1 MKSMNN
7 DLQNDQKVNS
17 IFSVSD
23 YISVLNENL
32 KSFQAKIVG
41 EVSSLKIWPSGH
53 VYFDLKDPND
63 NSCLNCIIWKFN
75 YKLFGV
81 ELEDGMEII
90 ISGCPNV
97 YAPRGKLSLIVK
109 TFELKGEGAL
119 KAAYDKLKKKLAK
132 EGLFDE
138 KRKRLLPKFPQKI
151 GLITSIHGA
160 VIHDFMGNLGKFGF
174 KIKFIDSR
182 VEGQE
187 SVKNLLY
194 AIRSFRE
201 EDIETLVI
209 IRGGGSLQSL
219 AAFDNEVL
227 VREITKFPVP
237 VLAGI
242 GHHLDIPLVVLA
254 ADIAESTPTAIAN
267 LLNQSWENA
276 RYEIARHTVSIFNV
290 FKNIVKDKQSIVRD
304 SQTNISEYLNVI
316 LNTFKT
322 LENIFMKTLPRIDY
336 SIKLN
341 YKIIEEYPN
350 TIYKNFLNL
359 LEITNNDISI
369 FWTNSTTAYSYLFK
383 NTSQKLDNM
392 GKIINTNDPKR
403 QLKLGYVIARNSER
417 VLRKVEY
424 AKIGE
429 IINLEFIDGEIK
441 SRVENINKK
450 QYE

>member
-1 MKSMNN
+1 MNN
-7 DLQNDQKVNS
+7 YLQNDQKENN

-23 YISVLNENL
+23 YISILNEKL

-41 EVSSLKIWPSGH
+41 EVSGLKIWPSGH

-63 NSCLNCIIWKFN
+63 NSCLNCIIWKSN
-75 YKLFGV
+75 YELYGV
-81 ELEDGMEII
+81 ELENGMEII
-90 ISGCPNV
+90 VSGYPDI
-97 YAPRGKLSLIVK
+97 YPSRGKLSLIVK

-119 KAAYDKLKKKLAK
+119 KVAYDKLKKKLAD
-132 EGLFDE
+132 EGFFDE
-138 KRKRLLPKFPQKI
+138 ERKRPIPKFPQKI

-160 VIHDFMGNLGKFGF
+160 VIHDFIGNLGKFGF

-187 SVKNLLY
+187 SVRNLLY

-201 EDIETLVI
+201 EDIEALVI

-227 VREITKFPVP
+227 VREIIKFPVP
-237 VLAGI
+237 VLTGI
-242 GHHLDIPLVVLA
+242 GHHLDIPLVALA

-276 RYEIARHTVSIFNV
+276 QYEVDGHTMSIFNA
-290 FKNIVKDKQSIVRD
+290 FKNIIKNKQSIVKD
-304 SQTNISEYLNVI
+304 IQANISENLNTT
-316 LNTFKT
+316 LNTFKNM
-322 LENIFMKTLPRIDY
+322 ENIFIKTLSRIDY

-341 YKIIEEYPN
+341 HKAIEEYSYS
-350 TIYKNFLNL
+350 IFKNFLNL
-359 LEITNNDISI
+359 FEIINNKISM
-369 FWTNSTTAYSYLFK
+369 FWISSTTSYSYLFK
-383 NTSQKLDNM
+383 NVSQRLDNM
-392 GKIINTNDPKR
+392 EKIINTNDPRR
-403 QLKLGYVIARNSER
+403 QLKLGYVIARKNER
-417 VLRKVEY
+417 VIRKSEY

-429 IINLEFIDGEIK
+429 LIDLEFIDGEIK

-450 QYE
+450 KQYE